1 VGNDLSDSERERY
14 AAQIEAFGTE
24 GQLRLK
30 ASRAIVIGA
39 GRRGA
44 TAAGVLASS
53 GLGYAA
59 VVDGATVQP
68 RDLVGQLSHYAPD
81 VGANK
86 AEAVA
91 AKLGFLNPQMQ
102 ADSYPVALDAS
113 NAAAIV
119 YGHDLVL
126 DCTGDAA
133 VAAIVA
139 SACAG
144 HDIPLLRPAADQA
157 DPAGGST
164 AVVAGAEVAREA
176 LALLAMR
183 AEVQA

>member
-14 AAQIEAFGTE
+14 AAQIEAFGTD

-39 GRRGA
+39 GRCGA

-53 GLGYAA
+53 GLGYLA

-68 RDLVGQLSHYAPD
+68 GDLVGQLSHYTPD

-86 AEAVA
+86 ADAVA

-102 ADSYPVALDAS
+102 ADSYPVALDES

-139 SACAG
+139 GACAE
-144 HDIPLLRPAADQA
+144 HEIPLLRPAAD
-157 DPAGGST
+157 PAGGSS

-176 LALLAMR
+176 LTLLAMR